1 MINYDE
7 NSGVDTSG
15 ISALGNRVETIT
27 RAIYL
32 AMAGI
37 VLLFIL
43 GSILVAAIANAHKA
57 KEERKDNTKK
67 ILWGLIALAGVV
79 GFIVLFESI
88 NAIVK
93 KSQQKWNNGGSS
105 GSISYLLSKTSNLFN
120 LNIPSLSHINLL
132 GA

>member
-7 NSGVDTSG
+7 NSEIDTSG
-15 ISALGNRVETIT
+15 ITALGNRAETIT

-37 VLLFIL
+37 VLLFVL
-43 GSILVAAIANAHKA
+43 GSMLVAAIANAHKP

-79 GFIVLFESI
+79 GFIVLFESV

-93 KSQQKWNNGGSS
+93 KSQQKWNNGGAS
-105 GSISYLLSKTSNLFN
+105 GSINYLFVKTTSLFS
-120 LNIPSLSHINLL
+120 LNIPTLPHINL

>member
-7 NSGVDTSG
+7 NSGIDTSG
-15 ISALGNRVETIT
+15 ITALGNRAETIT

-37 VLLFIL
+37 VLLFVL
-43 GSILVAAIANAHKA
+43 GSMLVAAIANAHKS

-79 GFIVLFESI
+79 GFIVLFESV

-93 KSQQKWNNGGSS
+93 KSQQKWNNGGAS
-105 GSISYLLSKTSNLFN
+105 GSINYLFAKASSLFN
-120 LNIPSLSHINLL
+120 LHIPTLLHINL